1 MSNAT
6 VDYQDVVNPAT
17 GQTIGQVKAFQHD
30 EIDAIIRQAHHAQP
44 SWEATPR
51 HARAAIVQK
60 FADMM
65 QADRERLGATLQKET
80 GKLQATALGEI
91 DSATRVTRGYAA
103 ALGQIHG
110 DSTRLEGQAGY
121 ERDWLLSEYEALG
134 VAVAIAPFNFPI
146 ALMIH
151 KVIPALLMGNSVVV
165 KPAEGTPL
173 ATVEVIA
180 LLNKAGV
187 PPETLTVVTGS
198 GRVIGDSLTG
208 HALVNKI
215 SFTGSAAVGRRVGRM
230 AMESFAR
237 VTLELGG
244 NDAAVVF
251 DDANLELAVDR
262 IATTRFAN
270 AGQVCCSNKR
280 VLVQRSVYDEFR
292 EMMIQKVSKLRI
304 GDPLAGDSDLG
315 PLVSISAA
323 AGVHDQ
329 VQRTI
334 AAGARVLV
342 GGESPDGAYYGP
354 TLLDGITADMDIAS
368 DMEVFGPVLPL
379 LPFDADDE
387 AIQISN
393 QSMYGLNGAVF
404 TENISRAMSTA
415 SAMKAGTVVVNG
427 GAYYRPD
434 ILAFGGYKASGIGR
448 EGLRDTLKACGQVKN
463 IALRDVL

>member
-6 VDYQDVVNPAT
+6 DEYHAVVNPAT
-17 GQTIGQVKAFQHD
+17 GETIDQVKAFQPE
-30 EIDAIIRQAHHAQP
+30 EIDALIRQAHQAQP
-44 SWEATPR
+44 AWEATPR

-60 FADMM
+60 FSDLM
-65 QADRERLGATLQKET
+65 QADRERLGATLQQET
-80 GKLQATALGEI
+80 GKLRATAQGEI
-91 DSATRVTRGYAA
+91 DSATRVARGYVA

-151 KVIPALLMGNSVVV
+151 KVVPALLMGNSVVV
-165 KPAEGTPL
+165 KPAETTPL

-180 LLNKAGV
+180 LLHKAGV
-187 PPETLTVVTGS
+187 PTEALTVVTGS
-198 GRVIGDSLTG
+198 GRTIGDSLTG

-215 SFTGSAAVGRRVGRM
+215 SFTGSAPVGRRVGRM

-251 DDANLELAVDR
+251 DDANLELAVER

-280 VLVQRSVYDEFR
+280 ILVQRSVYDDFR
-292 EMMIQKVSKLRI
+292 EMMIQKVSKLRM

-315 PLVSISAA
+315 PLVSVDAA

-342 GGESPDGAYYGP
+342 GGDSPDGAYYGP
-354 TLLDGITADMDIAS
+354 TLLDGITADMEIAS

-379 LPFDADDE
+379 MPFDTDDE
-387 AIQISN
+387 AIRIAN

-404 TENISRAMSTA
+404 TDNISRAMSAA